1 VAVATIHEPRIRH
14 LGDGHRGEVI
24 ELSCSCGEVL
34 RTGPSSLQED
44 ADALRAHRQ
53 EVVVELSNAGQVC
66 PTCGR

>member
-1 VAVATIHEPRIRH
+1 MAVATMTRIHEPRIRH
-14 LGDGHRGEVI
+14 LGDGHVI

-53 EVVVELSNAGQVC
+53 VVVELSNAGQVC